1 MNRRTFLKTMGIGS
15 GILLGAR
22 PRVVYANEPLP
33 DAATVLVDTTRCIG
47 CRLCEEACAKANS
60 LPEPDL
66 SDLAVF
72 DRKRPTSE
80 TALTVVNRYTIEGA
94 EIHVKTQCMHCSDA
108 ACVSSCLVNALKKEK
123 EGPISWRTNCMGCRY
138 CMVACPFEVPKFEY
152 RSAAPRIQKCTFCY
166 ATRLVNAQ
174 KPACV
179 EACPM
184 EALSFGTRSEMLQE
198 AKNRIAHAPDT
209 YVSHIYGEHEVGGTS
224 WIYLSPVPF
233 DRIGFRTDLGTT
245 PYPVLTKGYLK
256 TVHGIDLIVPPLLFG
271 LAYLSRRKRGKD
283 KD

>member
-1 MNRRTFLKTMGIGS
+1 
-15 GILLGAR
+15 
-22 PRVVYANEPLP
+22 
-33 DAATVLVDTTRCIG
+33 
-47 CRLCEEACAKANS
+47 
-60 LPEPDL
+60 
-66 SDLAVF
+66 
-72 DRKRPTSE
+72 
-80 TALTVVNRYTIEGA
+80 
-94 EIHVKTQCMHCSDA
+94 
-108 ACVSSCLVNALKKEK
+108 
-123 EGPISWRTNCMGCRY
+123 
-138 CMVACPFEVPKFEY
+138 
-152 RSAAPRIQKCTFCY
+152 
-166 ATRLVNAQ
+166 
-174 KPACV
+174 
-179 EACPM
+179 M

-209 YVSHIYGEHEVGGTS
+209 YVSHIYGAHEVGGTS